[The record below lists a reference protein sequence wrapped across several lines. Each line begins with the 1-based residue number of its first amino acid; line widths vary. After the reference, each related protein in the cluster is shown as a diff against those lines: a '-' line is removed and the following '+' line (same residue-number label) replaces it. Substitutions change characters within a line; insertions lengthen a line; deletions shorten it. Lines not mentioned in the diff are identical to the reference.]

1 MIQNVV
7 ITMNHN
13 EIVSSNNKYNENKI
27 SSYFYNKT
35 VHEKSKE
42 KIDNLHKYKP
52 SKKVSVLLGDYY
64 EQMAN
69 ERVDINRMFNTN
81 DQNYEQMAII
91 SNSVLESIGCK
102 TTIVPSCEALI
113 QEFMDNPNKYNV
125 IITNNTYSNNG
136 SGEEVLKVVKKI
148 RKDIKVIVLT
158 VERNETKHFINIIG
172 FDGYLEKPLDQ
183 RKAISVL
190 TALIPKLKFNR
201 VEPMY
206 YIYNNKN
213 RF

>member
-1 MIQNVV
+1 M
-7 ITMNHN
+7 
-13 EIVSSNNKYNENKI
+13 
-27 SSYFYNKT
+27 
-35 VHEKSKE
+35 
-42 KIDNLHKYKP
+42 
-52 SKKVSVLLGDYY
+52 SVLLGDY
-64 EQMAN
+64 
-69 ERVDINRMFNTN
+69 
-81 DQNYEQMAII
+81 YEQMAII

-136 SGEEVLKVVKKI
+136 SGEEALKVVKKI
-148 RKDIKVIVLT
+148 RKDIRVIVLT
-158 VERNETKHFINIIG
+158 VERNETKHFINRIG

-190 TALIPKLKFNR
+190 TALIPRLKFKK

-213 RF
+213 RS

>member
-1 MIQNVV
+1 
-7 ITMNHN
+7 MNQN
-13 EIVSSNNKYNENKI
+13 EIVSSNNKYNVNKI
-27 SSYFYNKT
+27 SSYFYNKI

-42 KIDNLHKYKP
+42 IIDNLYKYKS
-52 SKKVSVLLGDYY
+52 SKKVSVLLGDY
-64 EQMAN
+64 
-69 ERVDINRMFNTN
+69 
-81 DQNYEQMAII
+81 YEQMAII

-113 QEFMDNPNKYNV
+113 QEFMENPNKYNV

-136 SGEEVLKVVKKI
+136 SGEEVLKAVKKI

-172 FDGYLEKPLDQ
+172 FDGYLEKPLDHK
-183 RKAISVL
+183 KAISVL
-190 TALIPKLKFNR
+190 TALIPRISFNR

-213 RF
+213 RKKDNL

>member
-52 SKKVSVLLGDYY
+52 SKKVSVLLGDY
-64 EQMAN
+64 
-69 ERVDINRMFNTN
+69 
-81 DQNYEQMAII
+81 YEQMAII

-158 VERNETKHFINIIG
+158 VERNKTKHFINIIG

-206 YIYNNKN
+206 YICNNKN

>member
-1 MIQNVV
+1 MIQNMV
-7 ITMNHN
+7 ITMNQN

-42 KIDNLHKYKP
+42 RIDNLHKYKP
-52 SKKVSVLLGDYY
+52 SKKVSVLLGDY
-64 EQMAN
+64 
-69 ERVDINRMFNTN
+69 
-81 DQNYEQMAII
+81 YEQMAII

-102 TTIVPSCEALI
+102 TTIVPSCEVLI
-113 QEFMDNPNKYNV
+113 QEFMENPNKYNV

-136 SGEEVLKVVKKI
+136 NGEEVLKVVKKI
-148 RKDIKVIVLT
+148 KKDIKVIVLT
-158 VERNETKHFINIIG
+158 VERNKTKHFINIIG

-190 TALIPKLKFNR
+190 TALIPRLSFNR

-206 YIYNNKN
+206 YIYKNKN
-213 RF
+213 RKKDNL

>member
-1 MIQNVV
+1 MVQNVV
-7 ITMNHN
+7 ITMNQN

-27 SSYFYNKT
+27 SLYFYNKT

-64 EQMAN
+64 EQMA
-69 ERVDINRMFNTN
+69 
-81 DQNYEQMAII
+81 II
-91 SNSVLESIGCK
+91 SNSILESIGCK

-113 QEFMDNPNKYNV
+113 QEFMDNPDKYNV

-136 SGEEVLKVVKKI
+136 SGEEVLKAVKKI
-148 RKDIKVIVLT
+148 KKDIKVIVLT
-158 VERNETKHFINIIG
+158 VERNETKYFINVIG

>member
-64 EQMAN
+64 EQMA
-69 ERVDINRMFNTN
+69 
-81 DQNYEQMAII
+81 II
-91 SNSVLESIGCK
+91 SNSILESLGCK

-113 QEFMDNPNKYNV
+113 QEFMDNPDKYNV

-136 SGEEVLKVVKKI
+136 SGEEVLKAVKKI
-148 RKDIKVIVLT
+148 KKDIKVIVLT
-158 VERNETKHFINIIG
+158 VERNETKYFINVIG

-190 TALIPKLKFNR
+190 TALIPRLKFKK